1 MYGTVA
7 RFKAKPGMED
17 KMVEQIDVFEQAHV
31 PGAIAT
37 TIYRLDKNQNEYY
50 VVVIFDSKESY
61 FANANSPEQ
70 NTRYEGLMELMTEAP
85 KWHDGEIVAHNTYKG

>member
-17 KMVEQIDVFEQAHV
+17 KFGEQMQVFEEAKV
-31 PGAIAT
+31 PGAVAT
-37 TIYRLDKNQNEYY
+37 TIYRMDKGSNEFYIA
-50 VVVIFDSKESY
+50 VIFDSKESY

-70 NTRYEGLMELMTEAP
+70 NTRYEALMEMMTEAP
-85 KWHDGEIVAHNTYKG
+85 EWHDGEVVAHNMYNR